1 MNQILV
7 NEKII
12 VTKEMRKKKK
22 FYKLNFFFSI
32 FLVCILFSYYV
43 YAEYDRNKNEEKS
56 HAILNNLNIEIE
68 SNIEENQEDN
78 TVMEPEIFVIS
89 NAVKFENDI
98 LKIFIN
104 SSANAEEVKLENI
117 LKEARATFEEQNSN
131 SVIQEEQNIQEENEM
146 IEEPQHVEQ
155 AQEQNIKTKQEDYKA
170 ESILKIPR
178 LGIEYPVLEETSEE
192 LLKISVNKLWG
203 PEPNKVGNYCIV
215 GHNYKS
221 GKMFG
226 KLSGIKIGDE
236 IQITDLTG
244 TTITYIVYKKYDID
258 PTDVS
263 CTSQLTNG
271 KRKVTLITCS
281 YSGTKRLVVQAFEKE

>member
-7 NEKII
+7 TEKVI

-22 FYKLNFFFSI
+22 FYKRNFVLSI

-43 YAEYDRNKNEEKS
+43 YAEYDRNKNESKS
-56 HAILNNLNIEIE
+56 HEILSNLNTEIE
-68 SNIEENQEDN
+68 ANLNEEDN
-78 TVMEPEIFVIS
+78 TVMEQSSFIAS
-89 NAVKFENDI
+89 NAVRIENDV
-98 LKIFIN
+98 LKVFLN
-104 SSANAEEVKLENI
+104 STSNEEIRLGNI
-117 LKEARATFEEQNSN
+117 LREVRAIVEENEN
-131 SVIQEEQNIQEENEM
+131 NNEIQEEQQAEPVEEHRAEANNIE
-146 IEEPQHVEQ
+146 
-155 AQEQNIKTKQEDYKA
+155 YKA
-170 ESILKIPR
+170 EAIVKIPR
-178 LGIEYPVLEETSEE
+178 LNIEYPVLTETSEE

-203 PEPNKVGNYCIV
+203 PDPNKVGNYCIV

-226 KLSGIKIGDE
+226 KLSSIKIGDE
-236 IQITDLTG
+236 IELTDLSG
-244 TTITYIVYKKYDID
+244 KRVTYIVDKKYDIE

-271 KRKVTLITCS
+271 RREVTLITCS